1 MAKNTVSAYIQA
13 VNDFNS
19 SFYVSQKLFMSR
31 RKRRDA
37 QKNDF
42 YISFVWLRRAEGSA
56 WHKNT
61 YSVVHENH
69 FNQINPAR
77 SAMLK

>member
-42 YISFVWLRRAEGSA
+42 YISFVSA
-56 WHKNT
+56 
-61 YSVVHENH
+61 
-69 FNQINPAR
+69 
-77 SAMLK
+77 